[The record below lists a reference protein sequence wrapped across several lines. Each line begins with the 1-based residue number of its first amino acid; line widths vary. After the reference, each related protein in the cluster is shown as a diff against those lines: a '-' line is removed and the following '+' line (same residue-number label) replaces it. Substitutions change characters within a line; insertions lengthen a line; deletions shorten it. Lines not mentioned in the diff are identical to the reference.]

1 MPQTL
6 QPRRLRKQNT
16 VVQGGPQKL
25 IILWQ
30 NRVKSKYLTF
40 YLRVKVLQRS
50 VYIKPENWIE
60 DQKQKMLDCSKEKN
74 VQFNPAHTL
83 R

>member
-30 NRVKSKYLTF
+30 NRVESKYLTF

-50 VYIKPENWIE
+50 VYIKPENWI
-60 DQKQKMLDCSKEKN
+60 
-74 VQFNPAHTL
+74 
-83 R
+83 

>member
-50 VYIKPENWIE
+50 VYIKPENWI
-60 DQKQKMLDCSKEKN
+60 
-74 VQFNPAHTL
+74 
-83 R
+83 

>member
-25 IILWQ
+25 IIFWQ
-30 NRVKSKYLTF
+30 NRFKSKYLTF

-50 VYIKPENWIE
+50 VYIKPENWI
-60 DQKQKMLDCSKEKN
+60 
-74 VQFNPAHTL
+74 
-83 R
+83 